1 MDATYAEK
9 IKQLHKTLA
18 IPADYAAQ
26 RKLTLQYEPAELI
39 AIENDIFARQQQL
52 TPEAALHWN
61 KMREAAKQENI
72 LLNVV
77 SAFRSVDYQ
86 TQLFQKKLA
95 AGQSIEKILPV
106 NAAPGYS
113 EHHTGRCL
121 DLTTPD
127 CTPLEEIFETTSA
140 FAWLIEHAGGFGF
153 KLSYPR
159 NNPHDFVYEP
169 WHWIFNTF

>member
-72 LLNVV
+72 L
-77 SAFRSVDYQ
+77 SPQ
-86 TQLFQKKLA
+86 KLA
-95 AGQSIEKILPV
+95 SALHNQATLSKRYNDMFNFISFLKNDPIFSYHELNKLIIE
-106 NAAPGYS
+106 N
-113 EHHTGRCL
+113 
-121 DLTTPD
+121 
-127 CTPLEEIFETTSA
+127 
-140 FAWLIEHAGGFGF
+140 
-153 KLSYPR
+153 
-159 NNPHDFVYEP
+159 
-169 WHWIFNTF
+169 